1 VTCVTA
7 DLFPFAHTERELEVF
22 FMIFTTLSPSQEAAF
37 IKPAR
42 ILVATD
48 LTDVDYLLP
57 HAIAQ
62 AKACGANLTFIHAVM
77 PVNSYPVEAGY
88 SPYPE
93 PAAIDQ
99 TVRAQLAKLAV
110 AVEREGISCDTSVD
124 FGFGADAI
132 GEKIKSTGA
141 TRLIMGS
148 RGHGKWGQLALG
160 SVSNELLGSV
170 SIPIFVI
177 GPHAAVTAAHTTP
190 QRILHPISLNGDYK
204 KSFAIAA
211 GLADCYQAELTLLHV
226 DDREVEKEINPA
238 RTLAWTETAMMS
250 LLPTGSAGG
259 HPVHAHA
266 VCGSVVTETLEAAT
280 KANADWIVL
289 GVEGGHGYLPFRNNI
304 ASKVIAAATCCVL
317 IVRHDSPRVAEKIG
331 NEVPSSA
338 VMA

>member
-1 VTCVTA
+1 
-7 DLFPFAHTERELEVF
+7 
-22 FMIFTTLSPSQEAAF
+22 MISTILSTSQEAAF

-48 LTDVDYLLP
+48 LTDIDYLLP

-62 AKACGANLTFIHAVM
+62 AKACGASLTFIHAVV
-77 PVNSYPVEAGY
+77 PVNAYPIEAGY

-93 PAAIDQ
+93 PAEIDKN
-99 TVRAQLAKLAV
+99 VRAELAKLAA
-110 AVEREGISCDTSVD
+110 AVEHEGISCDTSVD

-132 GEKIKSTGA
+132 REKVKSTGA
-141 TRLIMGS
+141 TRLIIGC
-148 RGHGKWGQLALG
+148 RGHGKWGQLVLG

-170 SIPIFVI
+170 SIPIFVV
-177 GPHAAVTAAHTTP
+177 GPHAAVTPAHTKP

-226 DDREVEKEINPA
+226 DDPEVEKEINPA
-238 RTLAWTETAMMS
+238 RTLAWTQTAMMS
-250 LLPTGSAGG
+250 LLPTGTAGG
-259 HPVHAHA
+259 HPVHVQA
-266 VCGSVVTETLEAAT
+266 VCGSVVTETLEAAA

-289 GVEGGHGYLPFRNNI
+289 GVEGPHGYLPFRNNI

-317 IVRHDSPRVAEKIG
+317 IVRHDSPRVGEKMV